1 MYRIS
6 FFFFRFS
13 SGFSSGFSSATCPFE
28 EKPKREREMND
39 TFREDWKRE
48 AKCVEDETIVK
59 SQWESYVKCDQFHSL
74 TDRRSITLGVGQFL
88 SKIEDEDDF
97 CADPTMDKVTKQV
110 ISRGYELMKHVE
122 AYMWRSD
129 ERSQKEYS
137 NQIRSIREAVIR
149 GMNRT
154 LGRALSH
161 SDTLIKSIGNSS
173 TTSSVVSLNKKK
185 TEFLQSSKTVESASR
200 SSDEPLLECATW
212 IALKPKG
219 FRPHKISFN
228 ERICKMTP
236 EVVLPKSIGLLKV
249 ALRAIRLNFGD
260 LGRADKKLKYSPVGV
275 RSR

>member
-1 MYRIS
+1 MRNVETYRIIE
-6 FFFFRFS
+6 FHFFFRFS

-48 AKCVEDETIVK
+48 AKCLEDEAIIK

-74 TDRRSITLGVGQFL
+74 TDKRSITLGVRQFL

-97 CADPTMDKVTKQV
+97 CADPTMEKVTKQV
-110 ISRGYELMKHVE
+110 ISRGYGLMKHVE

-154 LGRALSH
+154 LGRCIQTVLYSRFIRSTH
-161 SDTLIKSIGNSS
+161 RTLP
-173 TTSSVVSLNKKK
+173 SLKKNI
-185 TEFLQSSKTVESASR
+185 R
-200 SSDEPLLECATW
+200 SLL
-212 IALKPKG
+212 
-219 FRPHKISFN
+219 
-228 ERICKMTP
+228 
-236 EVVLPKSIGLLKV
+236 
-249 ALRAIRLNFGD
+249 
-260 LGRADKKLKYSPVGV
+260 Y
-275 RSR
+275 